1 MIIIAAAAADV
12 APVQIVKDRANENH
26 KITTK
31 KDYQRR
37 NHQTC

>member
-26 KITTK
+26 KITTTTNH
-31 KDYQRR
+31 QRR
-37 NHQTC
+37 D